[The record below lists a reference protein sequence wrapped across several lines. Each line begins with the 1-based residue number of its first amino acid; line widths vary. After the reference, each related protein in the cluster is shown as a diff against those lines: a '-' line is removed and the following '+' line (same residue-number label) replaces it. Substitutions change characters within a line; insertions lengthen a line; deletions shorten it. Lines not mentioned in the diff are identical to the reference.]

1 MSKPNMEDIIKTSLE
16 SASTSSTEVSIWV
29 TELRDFHK
37 EESRRWKLRQHNLDQ
52 LEAQFDAAATALHE
66 THELLAQ
73 ERQAL
78 ARERTTF
85 TKERTELQ
93 ELKHDFSKER
103 LYLAK
108 TIEKLEP
115 DPLTGFWVSLLAA
128 LFALGIFA
136 IVQLLIPLVPGVVR
150 WAGSLF

>member
-1 MSKPNMEDIIKTSLE
+1 MSKPNMEDIIKNSLE

-37 EESRRWKLRQHNLDQ
+37 EEARRWKLRQHNLDQ
-52 LEAQFDAAATALHE
+52 LEGRLDAAADTLTK
-66 THELLAQ
+66 THELLAK

-78 ARERTTF
+78 TQERTAF
-85 TKERTELQ
+85 AKERAELQ
-93 ELKHDFSKER
+93 GLRSAFIQER

-115 DPLTGFWVSLLAA
+115 DPTRGLGIALAAALLA
-128 LFALGIFA
+128 LFIFALMQW
-136 IVQLLIPLVPGVVR
+136 VLPLLPGFVR
-150 WAGSLF
+150 WVGSLV

>member
-1 MSKPNMEDIIKTSLE
+1 MSQPNMEDIIKNSLE

-29 TELRDFHK
+29 SELRDFHK
-37 EESRRWKLRQHNLDQ
+37 EETRRWKLRQHNLNQ
-52 LEAQFDAAATALHE
+52 LEARLGTAVTTLHE

-78 ARERTTF
+78 AGERTTF

-93 ELKHDFSKER
+93 GLKESLKWER
-103 LYLAK
+103 ERLAK

-115 DPLTGFWVSLLAA
+115 DPTTGLGIAVVAALVALSIFALMQLLA
-128 LFALGIFA
+128 
-136 IVQLLIPLVPGVVR
+136 PLVPGVVR
-150 WAGSLF
+150 WVGSLF